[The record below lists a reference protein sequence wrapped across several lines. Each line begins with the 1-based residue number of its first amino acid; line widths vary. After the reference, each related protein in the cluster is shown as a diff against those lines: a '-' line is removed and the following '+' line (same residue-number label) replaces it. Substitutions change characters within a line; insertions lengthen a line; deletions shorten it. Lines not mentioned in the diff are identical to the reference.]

1 MRNPIPHQTT
11 ILGAGPVWRMHSA
24 TVQKPLATVS
34 PNSNPIIV
42 MCPAEEGF
50 VSKHNVVLFHCP
62 CLPFIVSFATQT
74 PVVSSQEKKRN
85 GRLAKIHSAA
95 NGVERYER
103 KPNAA

>member
-1 MRNPIPHQTT
+1 GNEYKRGAIMRNPIPHQTT
-11 ILGAGPVWRMHSA
+11 ILGVGPVWRMHSA
-24 TVQKPLATVS
+24 TVQQPLATVS

-74 PVVSSQEKKRN
+74 PVVSSKEKKKEWTPCENPLCCKR
-85 GRLAKIHSAA
+85 R
-95 NGVERYER
+95 
-103 KPNAA
+103 